1 MHGQVVD
8 MTMQQ
13 RTTLSR
19 TIVIALVIGG
29 AALAMTILSQ
39 VGLGSS
45 GKVQIGNGSVSEL
58 ARAVR
63 AGDALPPGV
72 LEYPFAA
79 RNFANPSGTGSRRLM
94 THESLTLYAVP
105 GRGGMLCL
113 IEVDSVAQTAGG
125 ACADRTLLQTGS
137 IYMAD
142 RQENGSRQV
151 VGLVGD
157 GHTYAEANG
166 KRTRVENNAFVL
178 RDVAGSGFT
187 IGSATA
193 SQTIE
198 IGD

>member
-1 MHGQVVD
+1 MASELQPRK
-8 MTMQQ
+8 T
-13 RTTLSR
+13 RSR
-19 TIVIALVIGG
+19 TIVIGLVIGG
-29 AALAMTILSQ
+29 AALAVTILSQ

-58 ARAVR
+58 SRAAR
-63 AGDALPPGV
+63 AGDALPPSV

-79 RNFANPSGTGSRRLM
+79 RNFANPSGAGSRRLT

-113 IEVDSVAQTAGG
+113 IEVDSVAKTAGG
-125 ACADRTLLQTGS
+125 TCADRTLLLTGS

-142 RQENGSRQV
+142 RQEDGSRQV

-166 KRTRVENNAFVL
+166 KRTRVENNAFLL
-178 RDVAGSGFT
+178 RGVAGSGFT
-187 IGSATA
+187 IGSASA

>member
-1 MHGQVVD
+1 
-8 MTMQQ
+8 MTIQHHKT
-13 RTTLSR
+13 RSR
-19 TIVIALVIGG
+19 TIVIAL
-29 AALAMTILSQ
+29 ALGSAVLAVAIISQ

-45 GKVQIGNGSVSEL
+45 GKAQIGNGSVSVL
-58 ARAVR
+58 ARTAR
-63 AGDALPPGV
+63 AGDGLPASL

-79 RNFANPSGTGSRRLM
+79 RNFASPSGAGSRRLT
-94 THESLTLYAVP
+94 THASLTLYAVP

-142 RQENGSRQV
+142 RQEDGERQV

-178 RDVAGSGFT
+178 RDVAGSEFT
-187 IGSATA
+187 IGSGTA
-193 SQTIE
+193 SQTVE